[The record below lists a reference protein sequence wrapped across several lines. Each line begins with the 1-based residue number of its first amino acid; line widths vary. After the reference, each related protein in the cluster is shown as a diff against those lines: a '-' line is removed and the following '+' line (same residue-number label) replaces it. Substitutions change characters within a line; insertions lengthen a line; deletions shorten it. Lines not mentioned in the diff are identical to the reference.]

1 MPTVRRLLQ
10 CSLVWL
16 LIWQAGRGAEPAAHN
31 PLNKLGQSSS
41 PYLLQHAGNPVN
53 WYPWGPEAFAKAK
66 ADNKLIFLS
75 IGYFACHWCHV
86 MERESF
92 QNADIAAMLN
102 KHFVCIKVD
111 REERPDID
119 YAYMTALQVM
129 GQNGGWPLSMFLT
142 ATGQPIAGGTYWPP
156 ENREVD
162 GETLPG
168 FSTIL
173 QAVIDAWQNQPEQ
186 IQQTAELRAG
196 QTRRALLLNL
206 GLPQSARLSD
216 DLIAR
221 GVRQVS
227 QLYDAQFGGFGRP
240 PQFIGPKFPQPAY
253 LQLLL
258 TESSA
263 ASRSMVDTTLER
275 MARSGLYDQLGGGFH
290 RYSTER
296 TWTVPHF
303 EKMLYDNAQLVEIYA
318 TAHET
323 NPTPLYQRVVV
334 ETLEFLQRDMTAPDG
349 GFYAA
354 IDADSEGV
362 EGRYYVWTNEQLSA
376 ALPATADL
384 ALARQVWRLDDPP
397 NFEES
402 AWVLTAA
409 APSEVPDEK
418 LSDLRQR
425 LLTAR
430 SQRPRPAVDT
440 KVLTAWNGL
449 AIAAF
454 AQAGRVFDRPQD
466 VDRAIRAAEFL
477 LTNLREA
484 DGRLFHQY
492 AAAPGAQPRAEVAG
506 FLDDYTHSVHGMLT
520 LHAATANDRW
530 LKAAQSITASMIE
543 QFYDVEQGGFFYTS
557 PAHETLFVRTKD
569 QYDGVLL
576 SGNSQAVLNLLILA
590 ERTGDQRYR
599 ELAENTLKAFATS
612 LEQHPTSLTGMLRGL
627 HAFKPGD
634 K

>member
-1 MPTVRRLLQ
+1 MPISRRLLQ
-10 CSLVWL
+10 CSLVCL
-16 LIWQAGRGAEPAAHN
+16 LTWSSGWAAEPGPHN
-31 PLNKLGQSSS
+31 PRNQLGQSSS
-41 PYLLQHAGNPVN
+41 PYLLQHAGNPVD
-53 WYPWGPEAFAKAK
+53 WHPWGPEAFAKAK

-92 QNADIAAMLN
+92 QNADIAAFLN

-119 YAYMTALQVM
+119 HAYMTALQVM

-168 FSTIL
+168 FRTIL
-173 QAVIDAWQNQPEQ
+173 EAVIAAWQNQPEQ

-206 GLPQSARLSD
+206 GLPQSVHLSD
-216 DLIAR
+216 DLFVR

-258 TESSA
+258 MESSS
-263 ASRSMVDTTLER
+263 ASRAVVDTTLER

-318 TAHET
+318 TACESQ
-323 NPTPLYQRVVV
+323 PSPLYQRVVE
-334 ETLEFLQRDMTAPDG
+334 ETLEFLNLELSSPAG

-354 IDADSEGV
+354 IDAETEGV
-362 EGRYYVWTNEQLSA
+362 EGRFYVWTTEQLA
-376 ALPATADL
+376 EIFPKAEDL
-384 ALARQVWRLDDPP
+384 TLAKRLWGLDGLP
-397 NFEES
+397 NFEET
-402 AWVLTAA
+402 AWVLTSPSQADVSAA
-409 APSEVPDEK
+409 QRD
-418 LSDLRQR
+418 DLRRR

-430 SQRPRPAVDT
+430 AQRSRPAVDT

-454 AQAGRVFDRPQD
+454 AQSGRVFHRPENL
-466 VDRAIRAAEFL
+466 DRAAQAAEFL
-477 LTNLREA
+477 LQNLRAA

-492 AAAPGAQPRAEVAG
+492 AAAPGAQPRAEIAG
-506 FLDDYTHSVHGMLT
+506 FLDDYTHSVHGLLT
-520 LHAATANDRW
+520 LHAATGQERW

-543 QFYDVEQGGFFYTS
+543 QFYDAEQGGFFYS
-557 PAHETLFVRTKD
+557 APDHETLFVRTKD

-599 ELAENTLKAFATS
+599 ELAENTLKMFASS

-627 HAFKPGD
+627 HVFLQPD